1 MGTKISSVD
10 SLLKRLEKKESE
22 VKGDEPQDKSAAPDE
37 DMGSKDTTH
46 PSADVDNNTEKG
58 DLEGARSAENK
69 ADNKSEQQTG
79 VEDAGSPEVRP
90 SPGGSQGVED
100 KEPEES
106 GDMEGDTKGVS
117 EMLNQDTEHPSKAA
131 AEILPELD
139 EAIKNAEDVEDLP
152 PASSEGDDKPKDKPE
167 DKGAEDKP
175 EDKGAEDKP
184 EDKGAEDKPEEMSE
198 EKLAAYVQEVME
210 DEPEAFEYGFKLG
223 ATAHEQIKLAAAISV
238 NAEENNKLLKKAYDE
253 GLMEKK
259 ALGEL
264 APALMGEGAAGA
276 GEEDIINALAEAMAA
291 EGVTPEELAAAIEG
305 AGAEGA
311 GAEGAGEEMLPAGG
325 EMAGDPLSGAS
336 DADQIA
342 ALEAAMGEA
351 GAAPED
357 VAGAM
362 ADDETVQEEAK
373 VGGVRIVDMKPG
385 SEKLAALITENPE
398 RMTKLGALKDAFV
411 ADIKALS
418 KTK

>member
-152 PASSEGDDKPKDKPE
+152 PASSEGDDKPK
-167 DKGAEDKP
+167 
-175 EDKGAEDKP
+175 DKP